1 MGSTTL
7 SKVFKYTI
15 YLLLAHNVVLFF
27 QEERVASS
35 QVFIQGMSWSNIIE
49 SYSASID
56 TASWLVLLL
65 IFELETYILHEEQI
79 KGLLK
84 TTLNLLKSVAYLL
97 IIYSCYGYLM
107 KYNLVHDYTIFNQ
120 DPCSLVGSDYSYI
133 IGLDEYD
140 PINAKQCLDL
150 SSSALFQLNGTNI
163 IGTESSLEVIQRQAF
178 VDVLNSV
185 AWLLVVFILEVEVSL
200 KLRGALTKRRIQLS
214 AFLKAL
220 LYSTLFFNAIYWWVE
235 GSFLDFFDAFL
246 WIIAFIFIEM
256 NMFGGKN
263 LLRA

>member
-1 MGSTTL
+1 MGSNTL

-27 QEERVASS
+27 QQSRVASS
-35 QVFIQGMSWSNIIE
+35 QVFIQGMSWSNIVE

-65 IFELETYILHEEQI
+65 IFELETFTLHEEQI

-84 TTLNLLKSVAYLL
+84 TTLNMLKSLAYLL

-107 KYNLVHDYTIFNQ
+107 RYNLVHDYTIFNQ
-120 DPCSLVGSDYSYI
+120 DPCNLVGTDYSYI
-133 IGLDEYD
+133 IGLDEYE

-150 SSSALFQLNGTNI
+150 SSSTLFQLNGTNI
-163 IGTESSLEVIQRQAF
+163 IGTESSLGLIQRQAF

-185 AWLLVVFILEVEVSL
+185 TWLLVVFILEVDVYL
-200 KLRGALTKRRIQLS
+200 KLRGALTKGIKLT
-214 AFLKAL
+214 ALLKAI
-220 LYSTLFFNAIYWWVE
+220 LYSILLGNAIYWWVE

-246 WIIAFIFIEM
+246 WILAFIFIEM
-256 NMFGGKN
+256 NMFGGQEPS
-263 LLRA
+263 

>member
-1 MGSTTL
+1 MASSTL
-7 SKVFKYTI
+7 SKAFKYTI
-15 YLLLAHNVVLFF
+15 YLLLAHNVVLFL
-27 QEERVASS
+27 QEDRVASS
-35 QVFIQGMSWSNIIE
+35 QVFTEGMSWSNIIE

-107 KYNLVHDYTIFNQ
+107 KYNLVHDYTSFNQ
-120 DPCSLVGSDYSYI
+120 DPCSLVGTAYSYI
-133 IGLDEYD
+133 VSLDEYD

-163 IGTESSLEVIQRQAF
+163 IGTESSLAMVQRQAF

-185 AWLLVVFILEVEVSL
+185 DWLLIVLILELDVCL
-200 KLRGALTKRRIQLS
+200 KLRGLLTKKRVQLS
-214 AFLKAL
+214 AFLKAI
-220 LYSTLFFNAIYWWVE
+220 LYSILFFNAIYWWVE
-235 GSFLDFFDAFL
+235 GSFLDFLDAFL

-256 NMFGGKN
+256 NMFGRQKSS
-263 LLRA
+263 